1 MAIFNSYVK
10 LPEGTKC
17 DDSPSVF
24 LLENHGGS
32 SKICDKLLTVGG
44 KNMVKWRI
52 GWRVFSDLELLKM
65 MELILVNPILLV
77 VPNQQI
83 HDENM
88 EFHEFSTWDL
98 EYDPC

>member
-1 MAIFNSYVK
+1 MADWLTGFFGLGVA
-10 LPEGTKC
+10 E
-17 DDSPSVF
+17 DDGIDF
-24 LLENHGGS
+24 LGNPMG
-32 SKICDKLLTVGG
+32 
-44 KNMVKWRI
+44 
-52 GWRVFSDLELLKM
+52 
-65 MELILVNPILLV
+65 NPILLV